1 MVGRVHAMSTLTIVM
16 YLYIRDLAHSAT
28 PGSRAD
34 HRGVRGAARL
44 RQQALRGV
52 LDARRVVDAVHGRRA
67 LPDHACAL
75 TFDDGF
81 LDHFTVVFPRL
92 VARRLTASFYPP
104 VTAIAQQTVLETHQI
119 HLILAVAGERRDRAG
134 PASARGDRR
143 APATPTAPGRY
154 ALRDHAVASRFDGP
168 EVTFVKRVL
177 QKGLPPRVRGEIIR
191 RLFDEYVGID
201 PRVVARRALHGPRAA
216 PLHGAARHGGRR
228 PRRRARLAGHAL
240 PRGAGAGD
248 RAHGGFSGRGV
259 RRAPSR
265 LGDVLPVSAR
275 IDATT
280 LDVVGAAGCV
290 VGLTTRVGV
299 ARDLAQPL
307 TLPRLDTNDL
317 PRRGDASPAALE
329 AQRWLRSCS

>member
-1 MVGRVHAMSTLTIVM
+1 MSTLTIVM
-16 YLYIRDLAHSAT
+16 YHYIRDLAHSRY
-28 PGSRAD
+28 PGIKGLTIEAFE
-34 HRGVRGAARL
+34 G
-44 RQQALRGV
+44 Q
-52 LDARRVVDAVHGRRA
+52 LDYVSKHYEVCSMRDVVDAVHGRRA

-119 HLILAVAGERRDRAG
+119 HLILAVAGDDATALARRVRAVID
-134 PASARGDRR
+134 ARGD
-143 APATPTAPGRY
+143 ADLPPAATLY
-154 ALRDHAVASRFDGP
+154 ATHAVASRFDGP

-201 PRVVARRALHGPRAA
+201 PRVVARELYMDLEQLRCMVQHGMEVGG
-216 PLHGAARHGGRR
+216 HGAEHVWLDTLSREGQEREIVRTVDFLGEVYGGR
-228 PRRRARLAGHAL
+228 PRDWVMCY
-240 PRGAGAGD
+240 PFGA
-248 RAHGGFSGRGV
+248 H
-259 RRAPSR
+259 
-265 LGDVLPVSAR
+265 
-275 IDATT
+275 DATT
-280 LDVVGAAGCV
+280 LDVVGAGGCV

-329 AQRWLRSCS
+329 AQRG